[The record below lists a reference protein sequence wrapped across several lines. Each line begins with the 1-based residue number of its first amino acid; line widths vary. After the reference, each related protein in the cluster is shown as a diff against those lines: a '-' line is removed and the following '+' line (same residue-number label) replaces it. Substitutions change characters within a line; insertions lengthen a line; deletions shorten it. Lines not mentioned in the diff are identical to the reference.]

1 MRLKSVTERDFIIDS
16 QHFTFRLRSLYFE
29 NEAKFYDICNYLPN
43 AVHINNRHNLNYY
56 YANNKMLNK
65 GYEMETLFNMGSS
78 YLPEISCPHL
88 LQASLDRTAR
98 YNKLNDFDAICFN
111 PQQVSVNKEMT
122 YIFSNKIILNNNKF
136 FNLFNFADEMG
147 VLGKLYQDILKPVHR
162 NKEIW
167 QQFQSLTKQEKKV
180 LKLLANGASNTTISD
195 TLFISKHTVHTHRK
209 NINKKLDTSSLADLV
224 KFAMALDILQ

>member
-1 MRLKSVTERDFIIDS
+1 LRLKSATEKDFIIDS

-29 NEAKFYDICNYLPN
+29 NEAMFYDICDYLPN
-43 AVHINNRHNLNYY
+43 AVHINNRHNLDYY

-65 GYEMETLFNMGSS
+65 GYEMEILYNVGAK
-78 YLPEISCPHL
+78 YLTEISCPYL
-88 LQASLDRTAR
+88 LKASLDRVKR
-98 YNKLNDFDAICFN
+98 YNQFNDSDAICFN

-122 YIFSNKIILNNNKF
+122 YIFSNKIILNDNKF

-147 VLGKLYQDILKPVHR
+147 VLGKLYQNILKPVHR

-180 LKLLANGASNTTISD
+180 LRLLANGKSNNDISD
-195 TLFISKHTVHTHRK
+195 ALYISKYTVHSHRK
-209 NINKKLDTSSLADLV
+209 NINKKLDTSNLADLI
-224 KFAMALDILQ
+224 KFAMALDIL